1 MTGLQAMALTETQ
14 GLMRYWDRPRT
25 DDWAGVLAGFPLFAH
40 VGRRRLRKLV
50 RKATFTEFIPG
61 ERVLSRG
68 ESAESLYVVLSGS
81 ATAVGTP
88 APRRLRT
95 GDYFGELALV
105 DGAPRSAT
113 VVATQEL
120 HVMALPGRSVLR
132 LARRQPAVTLALLR
146 NLSTQLRRL
155 EAQVA
160 QSDSAS
166 SSHLSAS
173 A

>member
-1 MTGLQAMALTETQ
+1 MTGLEAMTLTRTL

-25 DDWAGVLAGFPLFAH
+25 DDWAYVLARFPLFAD

-50 RKATFTEFIPG
+50 RKATFAEHAPG
-61 ERVLSRG
+61 ERVLAKG
-68 ESAESLYVVLSGS
+68 EPADSLYVVLGGT
-81 ATAVGTP
+81 ARAVGTP

-120 HVMALPGRSVLR
+120 HVMALPARSVLR
-132 LARRQPAVTLALLR
+132 LARRQPAVTLAMLR
-146 NLSTQLRRL
+146 NLSTQLRRV
-155 EAQVA
+155 EARVA
-160 QSDSAS
+160 AGVSAE
-166 SSHLSAS
+166 L
-173 A
+173 